1 MQPVFY
7 DEAHKHHN
15 PQMWFY
21 RGVAQKSREVA
32 ERAEVMKSALLAAG
46 FEVRAPKD
54 HGRAPLERV
63 HTKRYLEFLEVAYRD
78 WIALEGT
85 GPEVVANMF
94 PIGKDPGYP
103 QIISGRAG
111 FHMED
116 LSCPISAGTW
126 RAAYGAAQA
135 AIAAADTVAQAKRN
149 IQVFALCRP
158 PGHHAF
164 AERAAGYCYLNNAA
178 IAAQYLRDHGA
189 DRVTILDVD
198 VHHGNGTQDIF
209 YDRGDVQFVSLHGD
223 PANFSPFF
231 WGYKDQTGRGEGAG
245 ATVNFPL
252 PLGINE
258 ADYLTALGSALKSVE
273 AFGPD
278 ALVISL
284 GLDTFIRD
292 PYAAFGITTQGY
304 ARIAEKINA
313 LNKPSV
319 VVQEGGYICPELGDN
334 LVSFLKGQAG

>member
-1 MQPVFY
+1 
-7 DEAHKHHN
+7 
-15 PQMWFY
+15 MWFY
-21 RGVAQKSREVA
+21 RGVAQQSREVPD
-32 ERAEVMKSALLAAG
+32 RALRIKDSLEAAG
-46 FEVRAPKD
+46 YCLTAPRD
-54 HGRAPLERV
+54 FGGEPLARV
-63 HTKRYLEFLEVAYRD
+63 HTGRYLKFLEVAYDD
-78 WIALEGT
+78 WVKLEGT

-103 QIISGRAG
+103 DIISGRAG

-116 LSCPISAGTW
+116 LSCPINAGTW
-126 RAAYGAAQA
+126 RAAYGSAQTA
-135 AIAAADTVAQAKRN
+135 LAAADALRVGPDTRA
-149 IQVFALCRP
+149 FALCRP

-189 DRVTILDVD
+189 KRVTILDVD

-231 WGYKDQTGRGEGAG
+231 WGYRHQTGRGEGEG

-252 PLGINE
+252 PLGISE
-258 ADYLTALGSALKSVE
+258 DDYLMTLDQALEIIGR
-273 AFGPD
+273 FNPD

-284 GLDTFIRD
+284 GLDTFKGD
-292 PYAAFGITTQGY
+292 PYAAFNITTAGY
-304 ARIAEKINA
+304 GRMAAKIYA
-313 LNKPSV
+313 LGRPTV
-319 VVQEGGYICPELGDN
+319 AVLEGGYVCLELGTN
-334 LVSFLKGQAG
+334 LVTFLNA

>member
-1 MQPVFY
+1 MQLVFH
-7 DEAHKHHN
+7 DESHQLHN
-15 PQMWFY
+15 PEMWFY

-32 ERAEVMKSALLAAG
+32 ERAWVMKTALVAAG
-46 FEVRAPKD
+46 HEVRVPADFGLEPI
-54 HGRAPLERV
+54 ERV
-63 HTKRYLEFLEVAYRD
+63 HTSRYLKFLEVAYDD
-78 WIALEGT
+78 WVALEGT

-94 PIGKDPGYP
+94 PIGKEPGYP

-116 LSCPISAGTW
+116 LSCPINAHTW
-126 RAAYGAAQA
+126 RAAYGAAQT
-135 AIAAADTVAQAKRN
+135 AIAAADAMIHGKGNTQTYG
-149 IQVFALCRP
+149 LCRP

-189 DRVTILDVD
+189 DRVSVLDVD

-231 WGYKDQTGRGEGAG
+231 WGYKEQIGRGEGEG

-252 PLGINE
+252 PLGVSE
-258 ADYLTALGSALKSVE
+258 ADYLVALSVALKAIE

-284 GLDTFIRD
+284 GLDTFVGD
-292 PYAAFGITTQGY
+292 PYAAFGITTAGY
-304 ARIAEKINA
+304 GRIASKINA
-313 LNKPSV
+313 LKKPSV
-319 VVQEGGYICPELGDN
+319 VVQEGGYLCPELGEN
-334 LVSFLKGQAG
+334 LVTFLRG

>member
-1 MQPVFY
+1 MQLVFH
-7 DEAHKHHN
+7 DEAHRFHT

-21 RGVAQKSREVA
+21 RGVAQKSREVP
-32 ERAEVMKSALLAAG
+32 ERAWIMKAALSEAG
-46 FEVRAPKD
+46 FEIRKPAD
-54 HGRAPLERV
+54 FGRAPLERI
-63 HTKRYLEFLEVAYRD
+63 HTGRYLDFLEVAYTD
-78 WIALEGT
+78 WVALEGT

-116 LSCPISAGTW
+116 LSCPIGPDTW
-126 RAAYGAAQA
+126 RAAYGAAQTA
-135 AIAAADTVAQAKRN
+135 LGAADSMVQGGGTTQTYG
-149 IQVFALCRP
+149 LCRP

-189 DRVTILDVD
+189 ERVTILDID

-231 WGYKDQTGRGEGAG
+231 WGYKDQVGRGEGEG

-252 PLGINE
+252 PLGIDEESYLE
-258 ADYLTALGSALKSVE
+258 ALASALKCIQS
-273 AFGPD
+273 FGPD

-284 GLDTFIRD
+284 GLDTFIHD
-292 PYAAFGITTQGY
+292 PYAAFGITTTGY
-304 ARIAEKINA
+304 ARIAAKINA
-313 LNKPSV
+313 LKKPSV
-319 VVQEGGYICPELGDN
+319 VLQEGGYLCPELGAN
-334 LVSFLKGQAG
+334 LVSFLKG

>member
-1 MQPVFY
+1 MQRVFH

-15 PQMWFY
+15 PRMWFY
-21 RGVAQKSREVA
+21 RGVAQQSREVA
-32 ERAEVMKSALLAAG
+32 ERAVVLAEALTGAGYTIEPPGDFGMGPLA
-46 FEVRAPKD
+46 
-54 HGRAPLERV
+54 RV
-63 HTKRYLEFLEVAYRD
+63 HTERYLAFLQVAYTD

-94 PIGKDPGYP
+94 PIGKEPGYP
-103 QIISGRAG
+103 EIISGRAG
-111 FHMED
+111 YHMED
-116 LSCPISAGTW
+116 LSCPINAGTW
-126 RAAYGAAQA
+126 KAAYGAAQS
-135 AIAAADTVAQAKRN
+135 AIAAADAIVKAKGASQA
-149 IQVFALCRP
+149 FALCRP

-189 DRVTILDVD
+189 ARVTILDVD

-231 WGYKDQTGRGEGAG
+231 WGYKNQTGRGEGEG

-252 PLGINE
+252 PLGCSE
-258 ADYLTALGSALKSVE
+258 ADYLDALSKALAAIE
-273 AFGPD
+273 DFGPD

-284 GLDTFIRD
+284 GLDTFIGD
-292 PYAAFGITTQGY
+292 PYAAFGITTAGFG
-304 ARIAEKINA
+304 RIAAKINA

-319 VVQEGGYICPELGDN
+319 VLQEGGYICPELGAN
-334 LVSFLKGQAG
+334 LVSFLKG

>member
-1 MQPVFY
+1 M
-7 DEAHKHHN
+7 
-15 PQMWFY
+15 
-21 RGVAQKSREVA
+21 
-32 ERAEVMKSALLAAG
+32 MKSALLEAG
-46 FEVRAPKD
+46 HEVRPPGD
-54 HGRAPLERV
+54 FGRAPIERV
-63 HTKRYLEFLEVAYRD
+63 HTTRYLDFLEIAYKD

-94 PIGKDPGYP
+94 PIGKEPGYP
-103 QIISGRAG
+103 KIISGRAG

-116 LSCPISAGTW
+116 LSCPINEGTW
-126 RAAYGAAQA
+126 RAAYGAAQT
-135 AIAAADTVAQAKRN
+135 AISAADAVANGKGN
-149 IQVFALCRP
+149 IQTYGLCRP

-189 DRVTILDVD
+189 DRVTILDID

-231 WGYKDQTGRGEGAG
+231 WGYKDQTGRGDGAG

-258 ADYLTALGSALKSVE
+258 ADYLDVLSVALKSIE
-273 AFGPD
+273 TFGPA

-284 GLDTFIRD
+284 GLDTFIGD
-292 PYAAFGITTQGY
+292 PYAAFGITTEGY
-304 ARIAEKINA
+304 GRIAAKINA
-313 LNKPSV
+313 LKKPSV
-319 VVQEGGYICPELGDN
+319 VLQEGGYLCPELGKN
-334 LVSFLKGQAG
+334 LVTFLKG

>member
-1 MQPVFY
+1 MQVVFY
-7 DEAHKHHN
+7 DESHQFHN
-15 PQMWFY
+15 PEMWFF

-32 ERAEVMKSALLAAG
+32 ERAWVMKSALLEAG
-46 FEVRAPKD
+46 HEVRPPAD
-54 HGRAPLERV
+54 FGRAPIERV
-63 HTKRYLEFLEVAYRD
+63 HTTRYLDFLEIAYKD

-94 PIGKDPGYP
+94 PIGKEPGYP
-103 QIISGRAG
+103 KIISGRAG

-116 LSCPISAGTW
+116 LSCPINEGTW
-126 RAAYGAAQA
+126 RAAYGAAQTA
-135 AIAAADTVAQAKRN
+135 LSAADAVAKGKGN
-149 IQVFALCRP
+149 IQTYGLCRP

-189 DRVTILDVD
+189 DRVTILDID

-231 WGYKDQTGRGEGAG
+231 WGYKEQIGRGEGEG

-258 ADYLTALGSALKSVE
+258 ADYLDALSVALKSVE
-273 AFGPD
+273 AFRPD

-284 GLDTFIRD
+284 GLDTFIGD
-292 PYAAFGITTQGY
+292 PYAAFGITTAGY
-304 ARIAEKINA
+304 GRIAAKINA
-313 LNKPSV
+313 LKKPSV
-319 VVQEGGYICPELGDN
+319 VLQEGGYLCPELGEN
-334 LVSFLKGQAG
+334 LVTFLRG

>member
-1 MQPVFY
+1 MQLVFH
-7 DEAHKHHN
+7 DESHQFHN
-15 PQMWFY
+15 PEMWFF

-32 ERAEVMKSALLAAG
+32 ERAWVMKSALLEAG
-46 FEVRAPKD
+46 HEVRPAAD
-54 HGRAPLERV
+54 FGRAPIERV
-63 HTKRYLEFLEVAYRD
+63 HTTRYLDFLEIAYKD

-94 PIGKDPGYP
+94 PIGKEPGYP
-103 QIISGRAG
+103 KIISGRAG

-116 LSCPISAGTW
+116 LSCPINEGTW
-126 RAAYGAAQA
+126 RAAYGAAQT
-135 AIAAADTVAQAKRN
+135 AISAADAVAKGKGN
-149 IQVFALCRP
+149 IQTYGLCRP

-189 DRVTILDVD
+189 DRVTILDID

-231 WGYKDQTGRGEGAG
+231 WGYKEQIGRGEGEG

-258 ADYLTALGSALKSVE
+258 ADYLDALSVALKSIE

-284 GLDTFIRD
+284 GLDTFIGD
-292 PYAAFGITTQGY
+292 PYAAFGITTEGY
-304 ARIAEKINA
+304 GRIAAKINA
-313 LNKPSV
+313 LKKPSV
-319 VVQEGGYICPELGDN
+319 VLQEGGYLCPELGKN
-334 LVSFLKGQAG
+334 LVTFLKG